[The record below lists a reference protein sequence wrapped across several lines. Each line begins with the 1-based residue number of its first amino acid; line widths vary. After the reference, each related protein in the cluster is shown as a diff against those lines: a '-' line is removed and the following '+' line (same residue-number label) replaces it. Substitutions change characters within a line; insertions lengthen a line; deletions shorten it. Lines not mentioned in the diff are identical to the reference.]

1 MTGKIHV
8 TTELYL
14 NYTQYCTESKYSS
27 ETTGTNRNRSETT
40 GTNGNR
46 SETTGT
52 NGKRLRGQTVFGAK

>member
-27 ETTGTNRNRSETT
+27 ETTWPNR
-40 GTNGNR
+40 NR

-52 NGKRLRGQTVFGAK
+52 NGKRLREQTGFGAK